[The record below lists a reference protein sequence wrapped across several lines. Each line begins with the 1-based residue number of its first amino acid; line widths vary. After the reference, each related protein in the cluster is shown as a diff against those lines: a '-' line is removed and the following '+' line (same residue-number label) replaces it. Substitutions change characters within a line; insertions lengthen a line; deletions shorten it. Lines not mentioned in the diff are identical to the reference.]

1 MSKKVVTMAVAGL
14 AMLSSSA
21 FAANCLNEPYKNG
34 EQNAFLPYEGS
45 PHATGTYMDA
55 DAEFGPG
62 ALDNTECVG
71 KQGKLV
77 LQVDNHLDSAGKAPW
92 LATYGFFLRNY
103 EIQGMEAGKDVEV
116 AVVLSSKGALLGM
129 KAQDGEVGKA
139 DNASVAGYDNAAN
152 VAKVQDALARGFKVY
167 VCQTAA
173 RGLGIKQEDLI
184 DGVKF
189 TPGGH
194 LKVADLQMDGYAHL
208 IYK

>member
-14 AMLSSSA
+14 ALLGTNVVLA
-21 FAANCLNEPYKNG
+21 QTCLNEPYKNG

-55 DAEFGPG
+55 DAEFGAG
-62 ALDNTECVG
+62 ALHNTECVG

-77 LQVDNHLDSAGKAPW
+77 IQVDNHMDSAGKTPW
-92 LATYGFFLRNY
+92 LHTYGFFLRNY

-116 AVVLSSKGALLGM
+116 AVVLSAKGALLGTN
-129 KAQDGEVGKA
+129 GNSSFIGGTYT
-139 DNASVAGYDNAAN
+139 NSGSNI
-152 VAKVQDALARGFKVY
+152 AKVQDAIARGFKVY
-167 VCQTAA
+167 ICQTAA
-173 RGLGIKQEDLI
+173 RGLGIKQSDLI
-184 DGVKF
+184 EGVMF

-194 LKVADLQMDGYAHL
+194 LKVADFQMDGYAHL